1 MSRLQSADRTPRDE
15 SGLSV
20 VELMVA
26 VTLLLVVIT
35 IAFIVTTTVVTV
47 TTTTQRS
54 GLITGPAQTGM
65 ETVQGFF
72 SGAVPNQTVNTPS
85 GVPPNTVPLYSNQC
99 STTEHISTATDVWL
113 CSVRSGSTTAYT
125 YEIHF
130 PTCTANGVC
139 TLQVTQ
145 NGATQSVAQIS
156 NVCVTC
162 TNATNTSFGFAP
174 TSAYMSTVS
183 KVTITLTIA
192 APPAD
197 GSANPATT
205 ATVVRQVSLPNSVGG
220 FL

>member
-1 MSRLQSADRTPRDE
+1 MSRIRPAHRTRDE
-15 SGLSV
+15 SGLSL

-26 VTLLLVVIT
+26 VTLLLVAIT
-35 IAFIVTTTVVTV
+35 ITFIVTTTVVTV
-47 TTTTQRS
+47 TSATQRS

-65 ETVQGFF
+65 ETVQAFF
-72 SGAVPNQTVNTPS
+72 SGAVPNQTVTTPT
-85 GVPPNTVPLYSNQC
+85 GVAPSTVPLYSNQC
-99 STTEHISTATDVWL
+99 SATEHISIATDVWL

-125 YEIHF
+125 YEINF

-139 TLQVTQ
+139 TLRVTQ
-145 NGATQSVAQIS
+145 NGVTQPVVQIS

-162 TNATNTSFGFAP
+162 TNVTNTSFAFTP

-192 APPAD
+192 APTAN
-197 GSANPATT
+197 GSANPEPT

>member
-1 MSRLQSADRTPRDE
+1 MNRSQFAHRTTADE
-15 SGLSV
+15 SGMSL

-35 IAFIVTTTVVTV
+35 ITFIVTTTVMTV
-47 TTTTQRS
+47 TATTQRS

-65 ETVQGFF
+65 ESLQAYF
-72 SGAVPNQTVNTPS
+72 SGAVPNTTINTPAGAS
-85 GVPPNTVPLYSNQC
+85 PNTAPLYSNLC
-99 STTEHISTATDVWL
+99 SATAHTSTATDVWL

-145 NGATQSVAQIS
+145 NGVVQPVLQIS
-156 NVCVTC
+156 SVCVTC
-162 TNATNTSFGFAP
+162 TNATNTAFGFSP
-174 TSAYMSTVS
+174 TPADLSTVS

-192 APPAD
+192 APTTSP
-197 GSANPATT
+197 SANPGAT
-205 ATVVRQVSLPNSVGG
+205 ATVVRQVLLPNSVGG